1 MVYSL
6 LKLNL
11 TYAQVG
17 CILKYTRPA
26 YWASDIP
33 ASHSYLMKKPGYYL
47 AEEAF
52 VDRLRRELHMGEF
65 DRFPLTY
72 IMEAADDISYC
83 VADLEDAVEKS
94 IFTVEQLYQHLI
106 QEWGEVAPG
115 DLFDKTVA
123 SAFRKI
129 DRGGA
134 RRSAEDQFFM
144 YLRVFTVAAAGAAR
158 GAALYRQSGRGLSG
172 QLQSGAAGG
181 FQPGLP
187 AAENI

>member
-52 VDRLRRELHMGEF
+52 VDRLRREGC
-65 DRFPLTY
+65 TW
-72 IMEAADDISYC
+72 AS
-83 VADLEDAVEKS
+83 S
-94 IFTVEQLYQHLI
+94 IV
-106 QEWGEVAPG
+106 
-115 DLFDKTVA
+115 
-123 SAFRKI
+123 SR
-129 DRGGA
+129 
-134 RRSAEDQFFM
+134 
-144 YLRVFTVAAAGAAR
+144 
-158 GAALYRQSGRGLSG
+158 
-172 QLQSGAAGG
+172 
-181 FQPGLP
+181 
-187 AAENI
+187 